1 MNWKDWTRME
11 NRYTQEELERARQ
24 YLRERLE
31 TEGLA
36 ASAISV
42 ILEECAETLVDFI
55 LGGAT
60 DEEMDMAIEGLV
72 DSLMQWIDNLAVG
85 EHDRRDA
92 LLLWLHGQWNGGR
105 MEEIV
110 RQRAG
115 TFRDEVAVAC
125 AAGELLHRTKA
136 DILAA
141 VKASMRDPWKN
152 PMITEVL
159 NEAAKGSIV
168 IPDGIDLE
176 ERHYGQGIPVSSLTA
191 LEFLGESA
199 VADSWTWWQHEDEK
213 SRGSVGYFVERGSSY
228 PCEECDSH
236 TGIFYKID
244 DTEHLPQYHRSC
256 RCFVVYSYVERL

>member
-1 MNWKDWTRME
+1 ME
-11 NRYTQEELERARQ
+11 NRYTEDALERARQ
-24 YLRERLE
+24 YLAERLE
-31 TEGLA
+31 AEGLVA
-36 ASAISV
+36 GAISV
-42 ILEECAETLVDFI
+42 ILEECAETLIDFI

-60 DEEMDMAIEGLV
+60 DEELDMAIESLA
-72 DSLMQWIDNLAVG
+72 DSIIQWIDNIAV
-85 EHDRRDA
+85 ETHDRRDA
-92 LLLWLHGQWNGGR
+92 LLLWLHGKWNGGQ
-105 MEEIV
+105 MGEIV
-110 RQRAG
+110 SRRAG

-168 IPDGIDLE
+168 IPDGLDLS

-213 SRGSVGYFVERGSSY
+213 SKGAVGYFVERGSSF

-236 TGIFYKID
+236 TGIFYRID

-256 RCFVVYSYVERL
+256 RCFVVYTNVERL